1 MEPYRERMIE
11 VVNTLIETRENI
23 FEHIVNI
30 GMSTDFI
37 EIQGVFQLGDSYTFT
52 LEQFEDT
59 TDQNLQNLIKLCR
72 KIETTIAE
80 TLTLNA
86 IDDDEV
92 NEM

>member
-1 MEPYRERMIE
+1 MEPSRERMIE

-30 GMSTDFI
+30 GMSTDFS
-37 EIQGVFQLGDSYTFT
+37 EIQSVFQLGDSYTFT

-59 TDQNLQNLIKLCR
+59 TDQNLIKLCR